1 MPALARFW
9 LSSYLDWFPDERLEL
24 FPEKERPE
32 LRRQNSNSDYQ
43 SQHKRAANLRR
54 SLWERNVALMAAAAL
69 TNFWI
74 LGQTVGSARIMSS
87 SAIMPPPG
95 TATACVIGLV
105 AVTLFNGVFVAAETA
120 VELLKSAQVKHFKEE
135 KAENGVRLQCL
146 LDEKAMFATAC
157 TLGGRLCR
165 LIQVFL
171 VFLLAE
177 NLAMFLADQG
187 TWVLSYLSLI
197 SSALMVSVPVIV
209 VNLVVG
215 ELVPKS
221 YATLH
226 PPRVALRLYRVIK
239 VSAILL
245 SLPANFIVSL
255 AGLFTARF
263 GGKPSFSSSN
273 PAEDEIKILV
283 ESAQESGE
291 IESDEKELLHSV
303 FEFTD
308 TVAREIMTPRV
319 DMDAMPTKSNPE
331 DVVALIEK
339 SGHSRI
345 PLYEETD
352 DQIVG
357 IIHAKDLLMA
367 LVSGK
372 APVSLRALMR
382 PALFVPENKNL
393 HELLADMRATR
404 GQMAVVQD
412 EFGGTAGIVTIEDI
426 VEELVGDIV
435 DEYDV
440 EETAIVA
447 SGNGHLVDG
456 RTHVDD
462 VNSEI
467 GSLFGSDEFDTI
479 GGFVFGLFG
488 RQPRQAEVIESNGF
502 RFTVANTDGRRIHQL
517 LVEAIVV
524 QGYND
529 LDQAG

>member
-1 MPALARFW
+1 M
-9 LSSYLDWFPDERLEL
+9 
-24 FPEKERPE
+24 
-32 LRRQNSNSDYQ
+32 
-43 SQHKRAANLRR
+43 KRNQTDRAENTPQAGWT
-54 SLWERNVALMAAAAL
+54 SAERNVAGILAAAL
-69 TNFWI
+69 TSLWFI
-74 LGQTVGSARIMSS
+74 GQTTGTTQVSS

-95 TATACVIGLV
+95 AATICILALL
-105 AVTLFNGVFVAAETA
+105 AVTLLNGVFMAAETA
-120 VELLKSAQVKHFKEE
+120 VELLKISHVKHDKEE
-135 KAENGVRLQCL
+135 SGTKGSRLQRL
-146 LDEKAMFATAC
+146 LDDKAMYATAC

-177 NLAMFLADQG
+177 NLAMYLEEQG
-187 TWVLSYLSLI
+187 RLPISYLSLI
-197 SSALMVSVPVIV
+197 ASALIVAIPVII
-209 VNLVVG
+209 VNLIVG

-226 PPRVALRLYRVIK
+226 PQRVANQLYRVIRLSAK
-239 VSAILL
+239 VL
-245 SLPANFIVSL
+245 SFPANVIVSL
-255 AGLFTARF
+255 AGLVTARF
-263 GGKPSFSSSN
+263 GGKPSFSSAN
-273 PAEDEIKILV
+273 PAEEEIKYLV
-283 ESAQESGE
+283 ESGQETGE
-291 IESDEKELLHSV
+291 IEIDEKELLHSV

-308 TVAREIMTPRV
+308 TVAREVMTPRV
-319 DMDAMPTKSNPE
+319 DMDAMPTKSIPE

-367 LVSGK
+367 MVSGK
-372 APVSLRALMR
+372 KPVLLRSLMR

-393 HELLADMRATR
+393 HELLADMRVSR

-440 EETAIVA
+440 EEPEIVPSA
-447 SGNGHLVDG
+447 SGHLVDG
-456 RTHVDD
+456 KTHMDD
-462 VNSEI
+462 VNSAI
-467 GSLFGSDEFDTI
+467 GSKFASDEFDTI

-488 RQPRQAEVIESNGF
+488 RQPRDGECIRSDGF
-502 RFTVANTDGRRIHQL
+502 LFTVAKTDGRRIHQL
-517 LVEAIVV
+517 HLEAIGEDVV
-524 QGYND
+524 GD
-529 LDQAG
+529 LDDAG